1 MLNPERES
9 NSGENIYTW
18 QSVKNDLE
26 LKIIRG
32 EYKAGE
38 RIPPVR
44 KIAEIYDI
52 GTSTAT
58 KTLLQLCEDGTIYQ
72 RRGVGYFVKPYVREK
87 LIVEHKRRL
96 EKIILNAFD
105 YADMIGADPMLIVN
119 TIIKNKKN
127 AMPAP
132 HCEDVL
138 IKPP

>member
-1 MLNPERES
+1 MLNTEREG

-44 KIAEIYDI
+44 KSAEIYNI

-58 KTLLQLCEDGTIYQ
+58 KTLSQLCEDGTIYQ
-72 RRGVGYFVKPYVREK
+72 RRGVGYFVKPYV
-87 LIVEHKRRL
+87 
-96 EKIILNAFD
+96 
-105 YADMIGADPMLIVN
+105 
-119 TIIKNKKN
+119 
-127 AMPAP
+127 
-132 HCEDVL
+132 
-138 IKPP
+138 

>member
-1 MLNPERES
+1 MLNLKREG

-58 KTLLQLCEDGTIYQ
+58 KTLSQLCEDGTIYQ
-72 RRGVGYFVKPYVREK
+72 RRGVGCFVKPYMREK
-87 LIVEHKRRL
+87 LIEKHKRRL

-105 YADMIGADPMLIVN
+105 YADMIGVDPMLIIN
-119 TIIKNKKN
+119 TIMKTENRN
-127 AMPAP
+127 ARSSQ
-132 HCEDVL
+132 
-138 IKPP
+138 

>member
-1 MLNPERES
+1 MLNLKREG

-58 KTLLQLCEDGTIYQ
+58 KTLSQLCEDGTIYQ
-72 RRGVGYFVKPYVREK
+72 RRGVGCFVKPYVREK
-87 LIVEHKRRL
+87 LIAKHKRQL

-105 YADMIGADPMLIVN
+105 YADMIGVDPMLIIN
-119 TIIKNKKN
+119 TIMKTENRN
-127 AMPAP
+127 ARSSQ
-132 HCEDVL
+132 
-138 IKPP
+138 

>member
-1 MLNPERES
+1 MLNLKREG

-72 RRGVGYFVKPYVREK
+72 RRGVGCFVKPYVREK
-87 LIVEHKRRL
+87 LIAKHKRQL

-105 YADMIGADPMLIVN
+105 YADMIGVDPMLIIN
-119 TIIKNKKN
+119 TIMKTENRN
-127 AMPAP
+127 ARSSQ
-132 HCEDVL
+132 
-138 IKPP
+138 

>member
-1 MLNPERES
+1 MLNPEREG

-44 KIAEIYDI
+44 KTAEIYDI

-58 KTLLQLCEDGTIYQ
+58 KTLSQLCEDGTIYQ

-87 LIVEHKRRL
+87 LIAEHKRRL

-105 YADMIGADPMLIVN
+105 YADMIGADPMLIIN
-119 TIIKNKKN
+119 TIIKNR
-127 AMPAP
+127 
-132 HCEDVL
+132 
-138 IKPP
+138 KP

>member
-1 MLNPERES
+1 MLNLKREG

-58 KTLLQLCEDGTIYQ
+58 KTLSQLCEDGTIYQ
-72 RRGVGYFVKPYVREK
+72 RRGVGCFVKPYVREK
-87 LIVEHKRRL
+87 LIEKHKRQL

-105 YADMIGADPMLIVN
+105 YADMIGVDPMLIIN
-119 TIIKNKKN
+119 TIMKTENRN
-127 AMPAP
+127 ARSSQ
-132 HCEDVL
+132 
-138 IKPP
+138 

>member
-1 MLNPERES
+1 MLNPEREG

-58 KTLLQLCEDGTIYQ
+58 KTLSQLCEDGTIYQ

-87 LIVEHKRRL
+87 LIAEHKRRL
-96 EKIILNAFD
+96 EKIILNSLD
-105 YADMIGADPMLIVN
+105 YADRIVADPMLIIN
-119 TIIKNKKN
+119 TIIKNR
-127 AMPAP
+127 
-132 HCEDVL
+132 
-138 IKPP
+138 KP

>member
-1 MLNPERES
+1 MLNLKREG

-58 KTLLQLCEDGTIYQ
+58 KTLSQLCEDGTIYQ
-72 RRGVGYFVKPYVREK
+72 RRGVGCFVKPYVREK
-87 LIVEHKRRL
+87 LIEKHKRWL

-105 YADMIGADPMLIVN
+105 YADMIGVDPMLIIN
-119 TIIKNKKN
+119 TIMKTENRN
-127 AMPAP
+127 ARSSQ
-132 HCEDVL
+132 
-138 IKPP
+138 

>member
-1 MLNPERES
+1 MLNLKREG

-58 KTLLQLCEDGTIYQ
+58 KTLSQLCEDGTIYQ
-72 RRGVGYFVKPYVREK
+72 RRGVGCFVKPHVREK
-87 LIVEHKRRL
+87 LIEKHKRRL

-105 YADMIGADPMLIVN
+105 YADMIGVDPMLIIN
-119 TIIKNKKN
+119 TIMKTENRN
-127 AMPAP
+127 ARSSQ
-132 HCEDVL
+132 
-138 IKPP
+138 

>member
-1 MLNPERES
+1 MLNLKRES

-26 LKIIRG
+26 LKIIRR

-58 KTLLQLCEDGTIYQ
+58 KTLSQLCEDGTIYQ
-72 RRGVGYFVKPYVREK
+72 RRGVGCFVKPYVREK
-87 LIVEHKRRL
+87 LIAKHKRQL

-105 YADMIGADPMLIVN
+105 YADMIGVDPMLIIN
-119 TIIKNKKN
+119 TIMKTENRN
-127 AMPAP
+127 ARSSQ
-132 HCEDVL
+132 
-138 IKPP
+138 

>member
-1 MLNPERES
+1 MAAGPRWP
-9 NSGENIYTW
+9 GARPGAENIYTW

-58 KTLLQLCEDGTIYQ
+58 KTLSQLCEDGTIYQ
-72 RRGVGYFVKPYVREK
+72 RRGVGCFVKPYVREK
-87 LIVEHKRRL
+87 LIAKHKRQL

-105 YADMIGADPMLIVN
+105 YADMIGVDPMLIIN
-119 TIIKNKKN
+119 TIMKTENRN
-127 AMPAP
+127 ARSSQ
-132 HCEDVL
+132 
-138 IKPP
+138 